1 MPTCY
6 EDWSHEGWQAHLP
19 GRDDVRGYAAGLGD
33 QTIPELAAAAA
44 DRVPDRIAFTA
55 DGEPVTHAELDAAA
69 GRVAAWLA
77 ARVAPGDRVLLAA
90 G

>member
-1 MPTCY
+1 MPTGY
-6 EDWSHEGWQAHLP
+6 EDWSHRGWQAHLP
-19 GRDDVRGYAAGLGD
+19 GLADVRGYAAGLGE

-44 DRVPDRIAFTA
+44 DRVPDRIAVTV
-55 DGEPVTHAELDAAA
+55 DGEPVTHAGLDEGA

-77 ARVAPGDRVLLAA
+77 TRMAPGDRVLLAA